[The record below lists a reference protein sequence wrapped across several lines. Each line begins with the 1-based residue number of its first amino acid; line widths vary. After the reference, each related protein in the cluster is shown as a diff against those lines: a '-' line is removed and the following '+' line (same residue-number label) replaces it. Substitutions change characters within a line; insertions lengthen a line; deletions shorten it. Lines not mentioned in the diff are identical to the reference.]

1 MKQFKLCY
9 YLCCIC
15 VLLKLILKTYVHWN
29 YFVFYKAVTGKAS
42 NCALNGRQVM
52 QPEICVCKKTSVSP
66 VAESYKIQ
74 AN

>member
-15 VLLKLILKTYVHWN
+15 VLLKLILKAYVHWN
-29 YFVFYKAVTGKAS
+29 YFVFCKAVIDKAS
-42 NCALNGRQVM
+42 NCALNGRQDM
-52 QPEICVCKKTSVSP
+52 QSEICVCKTTSVSP